1 MLKRLTIQ
9 NYALIENLDIEFPNG
24 LIIIT
29 GETGAGKSILMGAL
43 SLLLGAK
50 ADAMV
55 VKDSN
60 RNCVVE
66 GEFDNNGEE
75 IILRRVISA
84 NGRSRSFIN
93 DEPATMAALADVSSR
108 IIDIHAQHQ
117 HLLLANQSYQMN
129 VLDYFANSVETLKE
143 YQTLYTDLAGLKSEL
158 AKVEEQI
165 QQGERDRD
173 YKEFQLDQL
182 LEAKLK
188 EGELEE
194 LEALQKQLA
203 NAEQIKSSIYQ
214 SIELFRPMGCSIVQN
229 LKEATNILQKCSTFV
244 PKLDEIVS
252 RLETCRIECK
262 DIEGELEDIGEDIV
276 CSPEQ
281 LEIVDNRIALLY
293 SLMRKHSVQTVEE
306 LIAIR
311 EELDLQ
317 LQDAT
322 LSYSKRDELSSRIE
336 AVTNQRN
343 LVAQQLT
350 HKREKAVKGLQ
361 QVLEQKVRELQMPY
375 AVFEIS
381 LSPSNDYKM
390 QGKDDIEF
398 LFSANG
404 DNKPIPLQKVASGG
418 ELSRIM
424 LCIKALMAEYTGMPT
439 MIFDE
444 IDTGVSGSIADKMGT
459 LIGKMGESMQIFAIT
474 HLPQIASKGKTHLLV
489 YKEFENNIAKSRIRE
504 ITGEERVAEIARMLS
519 GSELSQ
525 AAIANAKELLG
536 N

>member
-1 MLKRLTIQ
+1 
-9 NYALIENLDIEFPNG
+9 
-24 LIIIT
+24 
-29 GETGAGKSILMGAL
+29 
-43 SLLLGAK
+43 
-50 ADAMV
+50 
-55 VKDSN
+55 
-60 RNCVVE
+60 
-66 GEFDNNGEE
+66 
-75 IILRRVISA
+75 
-84 NGRSRSFIN
+84 
-93 DEPATMAALADVSSR
+93 
-108 IIDIHAQHQ
+108 
-117 HLLLANQSYQMN
+117 
-129 VLDYFANSVETLKE
+129 
-143 YQTLYTDLAGLKSEL
+143 YTDLAGLKSEL

-262 DIEGELEDIGEDIV
+262 DIEGELEDIGEDII

-336 AVTNQRN
+336 AVTKQRN

-350 HKREKAVKGLQ
+350 HKRE
-361 QVLEQKVRELQMPY
+361 
-375 AVFEIS
+375 
-381 LSPSNDYKM
+381 
-390 QGKDDIEF
+390 
-398 LFSANG
+398 
-404 DNKPIPLQKVASGG
+404 
-418 ELSRIM
+418 
-424 LCIKALMAEYTGMPT
+424 
-439 MIFDE
+439 
-444 IDTGVSGSIADKMGT
+444 
-459 LIGKMGESMQIFAIT
+459 
-474 HLPQIASKGKTHLLV
+474 
-489 YKEFENNIAKSRIRE
+489 
-504 ITGEERVAEIARMLS
+504 
-519 GSELSQ
+519 
-525 AAIANAKELLG
+525 
-536 N
+536 

>member
-1 MLKRLTIQ
+1 
-9 NYALIENLDIEFPNG
+9 
-24 LIIIT
+24 
-29 GETGAGKSILMGAL
+29 
-43 SLLLGAK
+43 
-50 ADAMV
+50 
-55 VKDSN
+55 
-60 RNCVVE
+60 
-66 GEFDNNGEE
+66 
-75 IILRRVISA
+75 
-84 NGRSRSFIN
+84 
-93 DEPATMAALADVSSR
+93 
-108 IIDIHAQHQ
+108 
-117 HLLLANQSYQMN
+117 
-129 VLDYFANSVETLKE
+129 
-143 YQTLYTDLAGLKSEL
+143 
-158 AKVEEQI
+158 
-165 QQGERDRD
+165 
-173 YKEFQLDQL
+173 
-182 LEAKLK
+182 
-188 EGELEE
+188 
-194 LEALQKQLA
+194 
-203 NAEQIKSSIYQ
+203 
-214 SIELFRPMGCSIVQN
+214 MGCSIVQN

-350 HKREKAVKGLQ
+350 QKREKAVKGLQ

-381 LSPSNDYKM
+381 LSPSNDYKL

-404 DNKPIPLQKVASGG
+404 DKKPIPLQKVASGG

-489 YKEFENNIAKSRIRE
+489 YKEFENNVAKSRIRE
-504 ITGEERVAEIARMLS
+504 ITGEERVTEIARMLS